1 MMEFVGF
8 IVSVLGIAFAFETP
22 RAAVLKFFRL
32 EKNKNNHTVQL
43 VINDTPKQDSTPLSS
58 IYGATK
64 SGRHPFFIE
73 EPISTLKKA
82 IAVSKSTGKPVFL
95 VVYDDDHPSKSQL
108 YYSLGCFM
116 SYFSTKRLVQDHFVV
131 AVVPTTDKFAASLV
145 PPDDPLENCLWVVLG
160 ADGQILR
167 REGVYANSDEGLKRV
182 REVVAINAKA

>member
-1 MMEFVGF
+1 
-8 IVSVLGIAFAFETP
+8 
-22 RAAVLKFFRL
+22 
-32 EKNKNNHTVQL
+32 
-43 VINDTPKQDSTPLSS
+43 
-58 IYGATK
+58 
-64 SGRHPFFIE
+64 
-73 EPISTLKKA
+73 
-82 IAVSKSTGKPVFL
+82 
-95 VVYDDDHPSKSQL
+95 
-108 YYSLGCFM
+108 M